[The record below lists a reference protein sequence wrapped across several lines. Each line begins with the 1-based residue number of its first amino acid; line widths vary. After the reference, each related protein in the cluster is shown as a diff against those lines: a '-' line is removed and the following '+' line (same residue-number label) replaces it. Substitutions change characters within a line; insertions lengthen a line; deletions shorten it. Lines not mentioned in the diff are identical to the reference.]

1 MQLDHYQKF
10 AVKRVAS
17 VCVKKVTQV
26 PGVTNACL
34 VIMATQI
41 VNRVVVRNAEVR
53 LPFVTHQESVPVY
66 LVLPGEP
73 ANNVVQDIIN
83 IQNANVNFI
92 INNPP
97 CSHILL
103 MCWYRNIVC
112 DCNSQGSIGV
122 SCDNDGKCKCK
133 PNFMG
138 TRCDQCKEGLY
149 NFPICEGKV

>member
-53 LPFVTHQESVPVY
+53 LPFVTRQESVPVY
-66 LVLPGEP
+66 LVLPEEP

-97 CSHILL
+97 CSTVVIF
-103 MCWYRNIVC
+103 Y
-112 DCNSQGSIGV
+112 
-122 SCDNDGKCKCK
+122 
-133 PNFMG
+133 
-138 TRCDQCKEGLY
+138 
-149 NFPICEGKV
+149 